1 MPSATQNHRKCPFC
15 AEEIKADAIKCKH
28 CRADL
33 RDSPES
39 SETQAKTVMS
49 EGKGNTLKR
58 VSFIKGLGASILF
71 GIVAIGLGGLLTVT
85 VIGGII
91 GIPMIFIGGIA
102 ILLSPF
108 MFLAMSEGNCPY
120 CQHQA
125 IVMNGKKVVKCR
137 SCKKRFSIRDG
148 ALYRIPT

>member
-1 MPSATQNHRKCPFC
+1 MPKQQKRRQNTSQNHYSVSEKSRKRPKTRY
-15 AEEIKADAIKCKH
+15 AHREIEFI
-28 CRADL
+28 RG
-33 RDSPES
+33 S
-39 SETQAKTVMS
+39 
-49 EGKGNTLKR
+49 LKR

>member
-1 MPSATQNHRKCPFC
+1 MPISPTIRPCPFC
-15 AEEIKADAIKCKH
+15 AEDIKADAIKCKH

-33 RDSPES
+33 RNPSGP
-39 SETQAKTVMS
+39 SEAVAQPSTT
-49 EGKGNTLKR
+49 EGKGNPMHR
-58 VSFIKGLGASILF
+58 VSFIKGLGASVLF

-85 VIGGII
+85 VIGGIV
-91 GIPMIFIGGIA
+91 GIPMMLIGGLA
-102 ILLSPF
+102 ILLSPVL
-108 MFLAMSEGNCPY
+108 FLAMSEGNCPY

>member
-1 MPSATQNHRKCPFC
+1 MHR
-15 AEEIKADAIKCKH
+15 
-28 CRADL
+28 
-33 RDSPES
+33 
-39 SETQAKTVMS
+39 V
-49 EGKGNTLKR
+49 G
-58 VSFIKGLGASILF
+58 FIKGLGASILF

-85 VIGGII
+85 VIGGIV
-91 GIPMIFIGGIA
+91 GIPMMLIGGLA
-102 ILLSPF
+102 ILLSPVL
-108 MFLAMSEGNCPY
+108 FLAMSEGNCPY